1 MLGSPDKLNGRHG
14 LLNSLFGQIAASRFA
29 FHLEDNECKLFL
41 LCQQRRNLKQLCF
54 FVIPATLGT
63 DLKPLANYYLLSS
76 HYISIEAE
84 AWMESFLFLP

>member
-14 LLNSLFGQIAASRFA
+14 LLNCLFGQIAASRFA
-29 FHLEDNECKLFL
+29 FHLENNECKLFL
-41 LCQQRRNLKQLCF
+41 LSQQRWDLKQLCF

-76 HYISIEAE
+76 RYVSVEAE
-84 AWMESFLFLP
+84 AWLESFLYLP